1 MTSMPRRFPCRM
13 SLPSG
18 RRPMEHPARRAVWPA
33 VSTGKTVMHSIIYF
47 VGLVVVVLAIL
58 SFLGFG

>member
-1 MTSMPRRFPCRM
+1 M
-13 SLPSG
+13 SGPVDG
-18 RRPMEHPARRAVWPA
+18 RCACRPMEHSARPAVWPA